1 MAQNDEF
8 IYNLKSANPIENV
21 ISSYVQLKRQGRN
34 QVCCCPFHSERTPS
48 FTVFPDTQS
57 FFCFGCGAGGDAITF
72 IMKAENLDF
81 TEALKFLAERSG
93 IEMPEYDNR
102 SKQNAERRTRIYE
115 MNRISANF
123 FYKNLV
129 QGKDKSGLKY
139 FADRRL
145 APQTIKKYG
154 LGYASDSWNELT
166 DLLLSKGYKED
177 EIIDAWLG
185 GRSQKTGRIFDMF
198 RHRVMFP
205 IIDLRGNIIGF
216 GGRVLDGSKP
226 KYLNTAQT
234 PVFDKG
240 SNLFSLNFAKNS
252 GTKQL
257 ILCEGYMDVIA
268 LNQAGI
274 ENTVATLGTAITP
287 SQARLIS
294 HYADEVIIAYD
305 NDGAGQNAAKKAI
318 SHFSDVGLHTRILH
332 MDGAKDPDEYI
343 KKFGVQRFLQLIKN
357 SHDANNFM
365 LDSCENGLEIG
376 TEAGKSELLK
386 RASKFLAGIEN
397 KLERE
402 VYISRTAKKY
412 DFPVD
417 VLKDYINGIINKN
430 NYAERKKEWL
440 NIKLQTTSASE
451 SVNPEASE
459 FKTEAAA
466 EEYIIYYLM
475 MRPEDAEEIET
486 EAPADIFVTSFNKK
500 VYSFLL
506 SSIKNGENFSASIN
520 SEFSVDEVGKIIGI
534 QAKNREI
541 AINPETL
548 SGYAEILANHRNI
561 NQNNDISDEA
571 LRDMFSSK
579 KY

>member
-8 IYNLKSANPIENV
+8 IYNLKNANPIESV

-154 LGYASDSWNELT
+154 LGYSSDSWNELT

-185 GRSQKTGRIFDMF
+185 GRSQKTGKIFDIF
-198 RHRVMFP
+198 RNRVMFP

-216 GGRVLDGSKP
+216 GGRVLYDSKP

-252 GTKQL
+252 DTKQI

-268 LNQAGI
+268 LNQVGI
-274 ENTVATLGTAITP
+274 ENAVATLGTAITP
-287 SQARLIS
+287 NQARLIS

-305 NDGAGQNAAKKAI
+305 NDEAGQNAAKKAI

-332 MDGAKDPDEYI
+332 MENAKDPDEYI

-365 LDSCENGLEIG
+365 LDNCEKGLEIS
-376 TEAGKSELLK
+376 TEVGKAELLK

-430 NYAERKKEWL
+430 NYAEKKKAWL
-440 NIKLQTTSASE
+440 NIKLHTTSANDNI
-451 SVNPEASE
+451 NPEASE

-475 MRPEDAEEIET
+475 MRPEDAEKIEA
-486 EAPADIFVTSFNKK
+486 EAPADVFITSFNKK
-500 VYSFLL
+500 VYSVIL
-506 SSIKNGENFSASIN
+506 SSIKNGENFSASLN

-541 AINPETL
+541 SVNPETF
-548 SGYAEILANHRNI
+548 SEYAKLLENHKSI
-561 NQNNDISDEA
+561 NHNDDISDEA
-571 LRDMFSSK
+571 LRNMFSAK
-579 KY
+579 K

>member
-8 IYNLKSANPIENV
+8 IYNLKNANPIESV

-154 LGYASDSWNELT
+154 LGYSSDSWNELT

-185 GRSQKTGRIFDMF
+185 GCSQKTGKIFDIF
-198 RHRVMFP
+198 RNRVMFP

-216 GGRVLDGSKP
+216 GGRVLYDSKP

-252 GTKQL
+252 DTKQI

-268 LNQAGI
+268 LNQVGI
-274 ENTVATLGTAITP
+274 ENAVATLGTAITP
-287 SQARLIS
+287 NQARLIS

-305 NDGAGQNAAKKAI
+305 NDEAGQNAAKKAI

-332 MDGAKDPDEYI
+332 MESAKDPDEYI

-365 LDSCENGLEIG
+365 LDNCEKGLEIS
-376 TEAGKSELLK
+376 TEVGKAELLK

-430 NYAERKKEWL
+430 NYAEKKKAWL
-440 NIKLQTTSASE
+440 NIKLHTTSANDNI
-451 SVNPEASE
+451 NPEASE

-475 MRPEDAEEIET
+475 MRPEDAEKIEA
-486 EAPADIFVTSFNKK
+486 EAPADVFITSFNKK
-500 VYSFLL
+500 VYSVIL
-506 SSIKNGENFSASIN
+506 SSIKNGENFSASLN

-541 AINPETL
+541 SVNPETF
-548 SGYAEILANHRNI
+548 SEYAKLLENHKSI
-561 NQNNDISDEA
+561 NHNDDISDEA
-571 LRDMFSSK
+571 LRNMFSAK
-579 KY
+579 K

>member
-8 IYNLKSANPIENV
+8 IYNLKNANPIESV

-154 LGYASDSWNELT
+154 LGYSSDSWNELT

-185 GRSQKTGRIFDMF
+185 GRSQKTGKIFDIF
-198 RHRVMFP
+198 RNRVMFP

-216 GGRVLDGSKP
+216 GGRVLDDSKP

-252 GTKQL
+252 DTKQI

-268 LNQAGI
+268 LNQVGI
-274 ENTVATLGTAITP
+274 ENAVATLGTAITP
-287 SQARLIS
+287 NQARLIS

-305 NDGAGQNAAKKAI
+305 NDEAGQNAAKKAI

-332 MDGAKDPDEYI
+332 MESAKDPDEYI

-365 LDSCENGLEIG
+365 LDNCEKGLEIS
-376 TEAGKSELLK
+376 TEVGKAELLK

-430 NYAERKKEWL
+430 NYAEKKKAWL
-440 NIKLQTTSASE
+440 NIKLHTTSANDNI
-451 SVNPEASE
+451 NPEASE

-475 MRPEDAEEIET
+475 MRPEDAEKIEA
-486 EAPADIFVTSFNKK
+486 EAPADVFITSFNKK
-500 VYSFLL
+500 VYSVIL
-506 SSIKNGENFSASIN
+506 SSIKNGENFSASLN

-541 AINPETL
+541 SVNPETF
-548 SGYAEILANHRNI
+548 SEYAKLLENHKSI
-561 NQNNDISDEA
+561 NHNDDISDEA
-571 LRDMFSSK
+571 LRNMFSAK
-579 KY
+579 K

>member
-8 IYNLKSANPIENV
+8 IYNLKNANPIESI

-154 LGYASDSWNELT
+154 LGYSSDSWNELT

-185 GRSQKTGRIFDMF
+185 GRSQKTGKIFDIF
-198 RHRVMFP
+198 RNRVMFP

-216 GGRVLDGSKP
+216 GGRVLDDSKP

-252 GTKQL
+252 DTKQI

-268 LNQAGI
+268 LNQVGI

-287 SQARLIS
+287 NQARLIS

-305 NDGAGQNAAKKAI
+305 NDEAGQNAAKKAI

-332 MDGAKDPDEYI
+332 MESAKDPDEYI

-365 LDSCENGLEIG
+365 LDNCEKGLEIS
-376 TEAGKSELLK
+376 TEVGKAELLK

-430 NYAERKKEWL
+430 NYAEKKKAWL
-440 NIKLQTTSASE
+440 NIKLHTTSANDNI
-451 SVNPEASE
+451 NPEASE

-475 MRPEDAEEIET
+475 MRPEDAEKIEA
-486 EAPADIFVTSFNKK
+486 EAPADVFITSFNKK
-500 VYSFLL
+500 VYSVIL
-506 SSIKNGENFSASIN
+506 SSIKNGENFSASLN

-541 AINPETL
+541 SVNPETF
-548 SGYAEILANHRNI
+548 SEYAKLLENHKSI
-561 NQNNDISDEA
+561 NHNDDISDEA
-571 LRDMFSSK
+571 LRNMFSAK
-579 KY
+579 K

>member
-8 IYNLKSANPIENV
+8 IYNLKNANPIESV

-154 LGYASDSWNELT
+154 LGYSSDSWNELT

-185 GRSQKTGRIFDMF
+185 GRSQKTGKIFDIF
-198 RHRVMFP
+198 RNRVMFP

-216 GGRVLDGSKP
+216 GGRVLYDSKP

-252 GTKQL
+252 DTKQI

-268 LNQAGI
+268 LNQVGI
-274 ENTVATLGTAITP
+274 ENAVATLGTAITP
-287 SQARLIS
+287 NQARLIS

-305 NDGAGQNAAKKAI
+305 NDEAGQNAAKKAI

-332 MDGAKDPDEYI
+332 MESAKDPDEYI

-365 LDSCENGLEIG
+365 LDNCEKGLEIS
-376 TEAGKSELLK
+376 TEVGKAELLK

-430 NYAERKKEWL
+430 NYAEKKKAWL
-440 NIKLQTTSASE
+440 NIKLHTTSANDNI
-451 SVNPEASE
+451 NPEASE

-475 MRPEDAEEIET
+475 MRPEDAEKIEA
-486 EAPADIFVTSFNKK
+486 EAPADVFITSFNKK
-500 VYSFLL
+500 VYSVIL
-506 SSIKNGENFSASIN
+506 SSIKNGENFSASLN

-541 AINPETL
+541 SVNPETF
-548 SGYAEILANHRNI
+548 SEYAKLLENHKSI
-561 NQNNDISDEA
+561 NHNDDISDEA
-571 LRDMFSSK
+571 LRNMFSAK
-579 KY
+579 K